1 MILHVDMD
9 AFYASVEER
18 EQPQYRGK
26 PLIVGGS
33 PNGRGVVSAANYA
46 ARKYGVHSAMPTS
59 KALKLCPA
67 LTVVRPRMSFY
78 AQVSAQ
84 IRSVFERYTPEIEPL
99 SLDEAF
105 LDVSGTTKLFGT
117 AEEIGRK
124 IKDDIQ
130 AELRLVASVGVAPN
144 KFLAKLASDLEKP
157 NGFTIIAP
165 EAIQSRLD
173 PLSIDC
179 IWGVGR
185 VTKRKFEK
193 HGIHTF
199 GQLRALGQITAVQL
213 FGNVGE
219 HFWKLSQGI
228 DDRVVVSERRAKSVS
243 HETTFSID
251 VEDVEILSSRLLELT
266 EQVAARLRKGNRQG
280 RTVNLKLRYSDFH
293 TITRAKS
300 LDRATNSTDALWDA
314 ASWLLRC
321 QLPPRKLDVRLIGM
335 GVTNL
340 DAARPIQMELF
351 GDAKETGE
359 VAIEQQK
366 LDSATDKVRAKF
378 GFGALKRGSTVQRRK
393 EQK

>member
-18 EQPQYRGK
+18 EQPQYQGK

-33 PNGRGVVSAANYA
+33 PSGRGVVSAANYA
-46 ARKYGVHSAMPTS
+46 ARQFGVHSAMPTS
-59 KALKLCPA
+59 KALQLCPT
-67 LTVVRPRMSFY
+67 LTILRPRMSFY
-78 AQVSAQ
+78 GQVSAQ
-84 IRSVFERYTPEIEPL
+84 IRSIFERYTPEIEPL

-105 LDVSGTTKLFGT
+105 LDVSGTTKLFGS
-117 AEEIGRK
+117 AEEIGQK
-124 IKDDIQ
+124 IKGDIQ
-130 AELRLVASVGVAPN
+130 NELRLVASVGVAPN

-157 NGFTIIAP
+157 NGFTIIAQD
-165 EAIQSRLD
+165 AIQSRLD
-173 PLSIDC
+173 PLSIDR

-185 VTKRKFEK
+185 VTKQKFDR
-193 HGIHTF
+193 HGIRTF
-199 GQLRALGQITAVQL
+199 GQLRALGRAMAVQL

-251 VEDVEILSSRLLELT
+251 VEDIEILSSRLLELT
-266 EQVAARLRKGNRQG
+266 EQVAVRLRKGNRRG

-293 TITRAKS
+293 TITRSKS
-300 LDRATNSTDALWDA
+300 LERPTNSTDALWESA
-314 ASWLLRC
+314 AWLLRS

-351 GDAKETGE
+351 GDEKETGE
-359 VAIEQQK
+359 VAIEYQK

-378 GFGALKRGSTVQRRK
+378 GFDALKRGSTVQHRRDPK
-393 EQK
+393 